1 MICKTG
7 FMILAITGILAVIIG
22 CAPEARKVGGYKDDP
37 GAHYKQG
44 MKYWDD
50 ARYQPAE
57 EEFNFAK
64 SLDPKYAP
72 AYSGLAL
79 ITAKKAQ
86 DVTDSMN
93 RNNGFKEALELA
105 DKAQSLNPRLP
116 LVFVAKAYVITLKYE
131 GNLTGNWLNDVEN
144 EYSKAINLDPDNSES
159 IYRRGVCH
167 MKAYEFTKAG
177 DDFQKVLDLNREFVI
192 KAKVQWE
199 LIQIIERTPPGTDA
213 GKKIAITENISR
225 ADVAALFVSELQ
237 IDKILAKKT
246 PRTSDSG
253 LIKVLPVSQETEAIN
268 IEPAPIITDI
278 SSHWAKR
285 SINTIVVFN
294 IRGQEPYPDNT
305 FHPDHLVNRGEF
317 ALSIEDALIA
327 ITGDKS
333 LATKYISNESKF
345 FDVNPAHPSYNAIC
359 NAVDKGLFSLDST
372 GAFGVEKMVSGPEAL
387 EIIGKL
393 KALGK

>member
-7 FMILAITGILAVIIG
+7 FMILTITCILTVMNG
-22 CAPEARKVGGYKDDP
+22 CTPWARKVGEYKDDP
-37 GAHYKQG
+37 GAHYRQG

-72 AYSGLAL
+72 VYSGLAL
-79 ITAKKAQ
+79 TTAKKAQ
-86 DVTDSMN
+86 DATDSVDRDN
-93 RNNGFKEALELA
+93 RFKEALKLA
-105 DKAQSLNPRLP
+105 NKAQSLNPRLP
-116 LVFVAKAYVITLKYE
+116 LVFVAKAYVITMKHE
-131 GNLTGNWLNDVEN
+131 GNLTGSWLNDVEI
-144 EYSKAINLDPDNSES
+144 EYSKAINLDHDNSES
-159 IYRRGVCH
+159 IYRRGICH
-167 MKAYEFTKAG
+167 KKAYEFKKAG
-177 DDFQKVLDLNREFVI
+177 DDFQKVLDINRDFVI
-192 KAKVQWE
+192 KAKAQWE
-199 LIQIIERTPPGTDA
+199 LIQIIERAPPSTDA
-213 GKKIAITENISR
+213 GKKVAIAENISR

-237 IDKILAKKT
+237 IDKIFTRRT
-246 PRTSDSG
+246 PTIYDSEQ
-253 LIKVLPVSQETEAIN
+253 KVLPVSQKTEVVN

-278 SSHWAKR
+278 STHWAKR

-294 IRGQEPYPDNT
+294 IRGLEPYPDNT

-387 EIIGKL
+387 EIIWKL
-393 KALGK
+393 KAMGK